1 MICLNSCRKF
11 TIGFVAVVLILA
23 TGIYVGL
30 NMLTPAPRETAP
42 ENIARP
48 TIEAFLSI
56 RLPDTQGV
64 SRRVGDWK
72 EKVLVVNFWASW
84 CQPCREEMP
93 AFSRLHTKYSKSG
106 VQFIGIAVDNAK
118 SVADFSDKLSVGYPL
133 LIAETEGSDLMRQL
147 GNSRMGLPYTVV
159 IDRSGSIVMTRLGN
173 VPEAQLDEFLG
184 KVIRPSN

>member
-1 MICLNSCRKF
+1 MICLNSCRKL

-42 ENIARP
+42 ENIARS

-72 EKVLVVNFWASW
+72 EKVLVVNFWRW
-84 CQPCREEMP
+84 LICNWVLRFCFFP
-93 AFSRLHTKYSKSG
+93 YKS
-106 VQFIGIAVDNAK
+106 QCF
-118 SVADFSDKLSVGYPL
+118 
-133 LIAETEGSDLMRQL
+133 
-147 GNSRMGLPYTVV
+147 TVLV
-159 IDRSGSIVMTRLGN
+159 
-173 VPEAQLDEFLG
+173 
-184 KVIRPSN
+184 